1 MQAEQASLSFPFL
14 FSLVFLLIYKTFRAS
29 SSTQQPSFHSVLPKI
44 SIYENTITP
53 LTDPYST
60 FTYSPYP
67 FDIQSAI
74 YFSKKAKKSC
84 KCMITLQKKLYICS
98 QTYSNT

>member
-14 FSLVFLLIYKTFRAS
+14 YTIIFLPIYKTFGAS

-44 SIYENTITP
+44 SIYENTITL
-53 LTDPYST
+53 LTDPYSI

-67 FDIQSAI
+67 FDILCAI
-74 YFSKKAKKSC
+74 YFSKKAQKNC

-98 QTYSNT
+98 QTCSNT